1 MPLVKITVPHQLGQ
15 EKATERLKQKH
26 AEIKQQHT
34 YTVTDLTETWIDP
47 HSMEFAFKVYGF
59 SLTGSIQ
66 SLVDSVMISVDLP
79 VAAIL
84 MKHTIESQIRKELVQ
99 VLS

>member
-1 MPLVKITVPHQLGQ
+1 MPLVKVTVSHQLGQ

-34 YTVTDLTETWIDP
+34 YTVTDLKETWMDS
-47 HSMEFAFKVYGF
+47 HSMEFSFKVYGF
-59 SLTGSIQ
+59 SLTGSVQ
-66 SLVDSVMISVDLP
+66 SFVDAVVISVDLP
-79 VAAIL
+79 VAAML
-84 MKHTIESQIRKELVQ
+84 LKHTIESQIRKELVQ

>member
-59 SLTGSIQ
+59 SLTGSVRSFI
-66 SLVDSVMISVDLP
+66 DSVMISVDLP

-84 MKHTIESQIRKELVQ
+84 MKHTIESQIKKELVQ

>member
-1 MPLVKITVPHQLGQ
+1 MPLMKITVPHQLGQ
-15 EKATERLKQKH
+15 DKATERLKRKH
-26 AEIKQQHT
+26 EEIKQQHT
-34 YTVTDLTETWIDP
+34 YTVTDLTETWSDP
-47 HSMEFAFKVYGF
+47 HSMEFAFKVLGF
-59 SLTGSIQ
+59 SLTGSVQ
-66 SLVDSVMISVDLP
+66 SFNDSVKISVDLP